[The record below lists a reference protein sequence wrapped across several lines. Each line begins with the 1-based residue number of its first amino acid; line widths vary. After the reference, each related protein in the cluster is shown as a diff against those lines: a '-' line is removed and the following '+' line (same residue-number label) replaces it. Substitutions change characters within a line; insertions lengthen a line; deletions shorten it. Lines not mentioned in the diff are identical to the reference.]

1 MKAEKVLEIFVFST
15 SLFAVWL
22 TVDRSL
28 LQKKPIVLS
37 KAYAAET
44 FTDLG
49 REGVDRA
56 NGQVV
61 HMETSSMSSEH
72 FKEAPVSPPQS
83 NIAILDESSSSES
96 SPISPVLRSPPLLP
110 FIAQLPQ
117 SPSLSSSLPSS
128 SKSPVAYR
136 RLESEVKNS
145 QYVATWIRK
154 VNYSKPSLSDW
165 PQCSSRV
172 DNCLPTRQTPL
183 NHGCERWR
191 NIADYPVLVGDMDGS
206 GSRGL
211 TWLMRAGGIWMRTT
225 NEWLDWA
232 KSEHPL
238 SNKIMETTHSVDY
251 RVKQLPDVKRIAA
264 ENLVKSTL
272 REFANVAQ
280 TQLGKWSHR
289 NLKPWEKGLDS
300 TECPRRIGWK
310 HGQVFYKSFMLSASR
325 MIKYTSNRSDDTKLN
340 GFVDAFSFCH
350 RPLLFLQPV
359 YESITQGR
367 HTFVHLI
374 RDGRD
379 MAFSRNRNNL
389 AKYPKY
395 GGQVVGLFKLG
406 KTKNFNKCFFKPNQK
421 HTAESD
427 RTCMLMQ
434 MRLWEKMNLHAA
446 RYGVRELGL
455 RYVPIKI
462 EDLIL
467 PDEVTRAETVS
478 YSEAIVQRRF
488 SALIG
493 KT

>member
-1 MKAEKVLEIFVFST
+1 MKAEKLLEIFVFST
-15 SLFAVWL
+15 SLFAIWL

-28 LQKKPIVLS
+28 LQRKPLVLS
-37 KAYAAET
+37 RAYAAET
-44 FTDLG
+44 LTDLDT
-49 REGVDRA
+49 EGVH
-56 NGQVV
+56 V
-61 HMETSSMSSEH
+61 ETSSMSSEH
-72 FKEAPVSPPQS
+72 FKEKPVSLSQS

-96 SPISPVLRSPPLLP
+96 SPISPVLRSALLP
-110 FIAQLPQ
+110 FTAQLPQ

-128 SKSPVAYR
+128 SRSPVAHR
-136 RLESEVKNS
+136 RVESEVKNN
-145 QYVATWIRK
+145 QHVATWIRK
-154 VNYSKPSLSDW
+154 ENYSKPAFSDW
-165 PQCSSRV
+165 PQCSSRM
-172 DNCLPTRQTPL
+172 DNCLPMRQTPL
-183 NHGCERWR
+183 NDGCERWR

-251 RVKQLPDVKRIAA
+251 KVKQLPDVKRIAA

-289 NLKPWEKGLDS
+289 NLKPWEKDLDS
-300 TECPRRIGWK
+300 KECPRRIGWK
-310 HGQVFYKSFMLSASR
+310 HGQVFYNSLMLSEFC

-340 GFVDAFSFCH
+340 GFVDDFSYCH

-421 HTAESD
+421 HTAETD
-427 RTCMLMQ
+427 RTCMVMQ

-478 YSEAIVQRRF
+478 YSKAIVRRNF
-488 SALIG
+488 SARVG
-493 KT
+493 KK